1 MILATVVCL
10 GLIGDVL
17 PGSNLS
23 VKQAATSSEL
33 IVAAKV
39 VKTGIQLGLGAVSVT
54 SGVELSGLEF
64 LKGRQP
70 DGGLSNLSVS
80 SQGNEKGPVVGDEY
94 IFFMEKTDHGPK
106 TVKMLRKTAENL
118 EAVRSVLK

>member
-1 MILATVVCL
+1 MILATLVCL
-10 GLIGDVL
+10 GLVDDIL

-23 VKQAATSSEL
+23 LKQAAASSEL

-39 VKTGIQLGLGAVSVT
+39 VKTGVQLGLGAVSVT
-54 SGVELSGLEF
+54 SGVELSGLES

-70 DGGLSNLSVS
+70 DAGLSNLSVS

-94 IFFMEKTDHGPK
+94 IFFMEKTDRGPR
-106 TVKMLRKTAENL
+106 TIKMLRKTADNL
-118 EAVRSVLK
+118 QAVKSVLK